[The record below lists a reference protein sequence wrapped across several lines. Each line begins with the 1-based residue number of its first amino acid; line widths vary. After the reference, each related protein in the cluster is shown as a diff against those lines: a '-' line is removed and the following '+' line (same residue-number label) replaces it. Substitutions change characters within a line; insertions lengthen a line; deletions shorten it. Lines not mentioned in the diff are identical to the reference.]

1 MLGGQHGDIELIQVE
16 NKTTGIILRILNLM
30 ALADG

>member
-1 MLGGQHGDIELIQVE
+1 MLGGRDGDIELIHVE
-16 NKTTGIILRILNLM
+16 NKTPGIILRILNLM